1 MYSIKF
7 IPYSYAI
14 DSGKKGIHVLSAD
27 EYKWRV
33 RYPETLKEL
42 KEIFDENS
50 GLRVIWELPMG
61 KKTGDKMAFPK
72 GGISVVILT
81 TYRNTNLEGHN
92 SLRVE
97 EYIAY
102 DCTMYGMN
110 ANGKTIDRVGQKN

>member
-1 MYSIKF
+1 MQSLPLRSKIDRQIEKEIDMYSVKF

-42 KEIFDENS
+42 KEIFNENS

-61 KKTGDKMAFPK
+61 EKAGDMMVRRRRD
-72 GGISVVILT
+72 G
-81 TYRNTNLEGHN
+81 
-92 SLRVE
+92 
-97 EYIAY
+97 
-102 DCTMYGMN
+102 
-110 ANGKTIDRVGQKN
+110 